1 MAKKKTKEVVEE
13 VATPVV
19 VVETPKTAWELAV
32 EKFNANT
39 PKK

>member
-1 MAKKKTKEVVEE
+1 MAKKKTKEVVVEQ
-13 VATPVV
+13 PVV
-19 VVETPKTAWELAV
+19 VVEKPKTTWELAV